1 MNINLLV
8 NTLNIF
14 FHNFNKG
21 LNGTTVECTFVAWG
35 LIFTG
40 LCTCTCFS
48 DCQQTTTARFFSSV
62 IVKGSCVRKQDGAQW
77 NVYQFALMADAL
89 RKKRKKKSSEFNRG
103 KPPPTPPHTHDYLH
117 THTHAQARSLNRD
130 LLSGNKK
137 LLCLATDTKVFS
149 SSGWTSVSS
158 PGL

>member
-48 DCQQTTTARFFSSV
+48 DCQQTTTAHFFSSV

-89 RKKRKKKSSEFNRG
+89 RKKRKKKAQSLTEANHL
-103 KPPPTPPHTHDYLH
+103 PHPPTHTRLFTH
-117 THTHAQARSLNRD
+117 THTHKLTRLTGIFLVAIKSSFAWQLTQKFSLP
-130 LLSGNKK
+130 
-137 LLCLATDTKVFS
+137 LA
-149 SSGWTSVSS
+149 GR
-158 PGL
+158 L

>member
-40 LCTCTCFS
+40 LCTCFS

-89 RKKRKKKSSEFNRG
+89 RKRKNAQSLTEANHL
-103 KPPPTPPHTHDYLH
+103 PHPPTRLFTR
-117 THTHAQARSLNRD
+117 THTHKLARLTGIFFLVAIKSSFAWQLTQKFSLP
-130 LLSGNKK
+130 
-137 LLCLATDTKVFS
+137 LA
-149 SSGWTSVSS
+149 GR
-158 PGL
+158 L

>member
-89 RKKRKKKSSEFNRG
+89 RKKRKKKAQSLTEANHL
-103 KPPPTPPHTHDYLH
+103 PHPPPHTRLFTH
-117 THTHAQARSLNRD
+117 THTHKLARLTGIFLVAIKSSFAWQLTQKFSLP
-130 LLSGNKK
+130 
-137 LLCLATDTKVFS
+137 LA
-149 SSGWTSVSS
+149 GR
-158 PGL
+158 L

>member
-89 RKKRKKKSSEFNRG
+89 RKKRKKKAQSLTEANHL
-103 KPPPTPPHTHDYLH
+103 PHPPTHTRLFTH
-117 THTHAQARSLNRD
+117 THTHKLARLTGIFLVAIKSSFAWQLTQKFSLP
-130 LLSGNKK
+130 
-137 LLCLATDTKVFS
+137 LA
-149 SSGWTSVSS
+149 GR
-158 PGL
+158 L

>member
-89 RKKRKKKSSEFNRG
+89 RKKRKKKAQSLTEANHLPH
-103 KPPPTPPHTHDYLH
+103 PPTHDYLH
-117 THTHAQARSLNRD
+117 THTHTHKLARLTGIFLVAIKSSFAWQLTQKFSLP
-130 LLSGNKK
+130 
-137 LLCLATDTKVFS
+137 LA
-149 SSGWTSVSS
+149 GR
-158 PGL
+158 L

>member
-89 RKKRKKKSSEFNRG
+89 RKKRKKKAQSLTEANHLPH
-103 KPPPTPPHTHDYLH
+103 PPTHDYLH
-117 THTHAQARSLNRD
+117 THTHAQARSLNWD

>member
-89 RKKRKKKSSEFNRG
+89 RKKRKKKAQSLTEANHL
-103 KPPPTPPHTHDYLH
+103 PHPPTHTIIYTH
-117 THTHAQARSLNRD
+117 THTHKLARLTGIFLVAIKSSFAWQLTQKFSLP
-130 LLSGNKK
+130 
-137 LLCLATDTKVFS
+137 LA
-149 SSGWTSVSS
+149 GR
-158 PGL
+158 L

>member
-40 LCTCTCFS
+40 LCTCFS

-89 RKKRKKKSSEFNRG
+89 RKRKNAQSLTEANHL
-103 KPPPTPPHTHDYLH
+103 PHPPHTIIYTH
-117 THTHAQARSLNRD
+117 THTHKLARLTGIFFLVAIKSSFAWQLTQKFSLP
-130 LLSGNKK
+130 
-137 LLCLATDTKVFS
+137 LA
-149 SSGWTSVSS
+149 GR
-158 PGL
+158 L